1 MEILEPEYYYHIFNH
16 ANGNENLFC
25 CEENY
30 NYFMKKY
37 DLFISPVAET
47 FSYCLMPNH
56 FHLLV
61 RIKEESQLNR
71 SLPKFNTLVKLEQ
84 NKFISKQF
92 ANFFSSYTQSFNKKH
107 NRKGSLFIKNFQR
120 KKIISE
126 LYFKQA
132 IAYIHL
138 NPVSHEFVE
147 NPEDWKYSSYNAFF
161 STKVTSIRKNEV
173 INLFNDLQ
181 NFQNYHNTKTAEI
194 YEAKMGM
201 TF

>member
-16 ANGNENLFC
+16 ANGSENLFN

-37 DLFISPVAET
+37 DLHISPVAET
-47 FSYCLMPNH
+47 YSYCLMPNH
-56 FHLLV
+56 FHILI
-61 RIKEESQLNR
+61 RIKDESQLIR
-71 SLPKFNTLVKLEQ
+71 VFPKFKTLEKLEQ
-84 NKFISKQF
+84 NNFISKQF
-92 ANFFSSYTQSFNKKH
+92 ANFFSSYTQSFNKKY

-126 LYFKQA
+126 QYLKQA
-132 IAYIHL
+132 IVYVHQ
-138 NPVSHEFVE
+138 NPVHHKFAK

-161 STKVTSIRKNEV
+161 SSKLTSIRKNEV

-181 NFQNYHNTKTAEI
+181 NFKDYHKTKTAEI
-194 YEAKMGM
+194 YESKMGM
-201 TF
+201 TY